1 LKGFTEM
8 LAPVCECRGWRYT
21 GPFAR
26 LQLWGCKFDPHDFR
40 HSRQLIS
47 ESAIL
52 RIQIEAGPHVEAL
65 GFSKNGAVCSR
76 EIAMD
81 KISIVEN
88 DPVAF
93 FFFRRRSQPELHRP
107 GGWGSSRCD
116 FLQARRCR
124 FQFLG
129 GMSHE
134 WYPSSGSDRISVTGL
149 RFQSIGT
156 RQ

>member
-1 LKGFTEM
+1 
-8 LAPVCECRGWRYT
+8 V
-21 GPFAR
+21 
-26 LQLWGCKFDPHDFR
+26 
-40 HSRQLIS
+40 
-47 ESAIL
+47 
-52 RIQIEAGPHVEAL
+52 L

-93 FFFRRRSQPELHRP
+93 FFPEGAP
-107 GGWGSSRCD
+107 SRNLIGRVVGVLLGMI

-134 WYPSSGSDRISVTGL
+134 CYPSSGSDRISVTGL